1 MSSYCSYCFCEQ
13 NRSFHKLRTPVLA
26 FKFENPR
33 LSGRIRL
40 EIFARGS
47 DRKFLATGKRAEAR
61 SWNCRL
67 SALTNRGS
75 GEKCPNSVNTVLLNA
90 AEGGTA
96 GSSRNLTRRFAAW
109 TLALAI
115 GAALAACASR
125 EPPVARR
132 LGPAMC
138 KEGPPAWRASDGRRI
153 MYRTWG
159 PAQNGV
165 RAVVV
170 GVPGWNGTAGDIEPL
185 ALYLAK
191 SGIRVYST
199 GVRGQHG
206 DLTAASRRMKGHTDD
221 GRFWERDFTEF
232 VDMGAA
238 APSRYPSLSLRPEHG
253 LPHRNFGHE
262 QRKPSGRCKAIRDHF
277 ALPGCRDD
285 VRFAPATPR
294 ASQNCAAFRPRGL
307 LFSVG
312 LIPGDKP
319 ALTNSAQFDR
329 FWGRSVDRVRPGFTW
344 SFFDETLKL
353 GGRARKAVSQLDV
366 PVIVLTGEKDP
377 IGTAGVGQQAFAR
390 LMRRIPA
397 QAKERH
403 RFADGYHDL
412 IHDSNRQQAL
422 QCVGDW
428 LDRQLRKPEA

>member
-1 MSSYCSYCFCEQ
+1 M
-13 NRSFHKLRTPVLA
+13 
-26 FKFENPR
+26 
-33 LSGRIRL
+33 
-40 EIFARGS
+40 
-47 DRKFLATGKRAEAR
+47 
-61 SWNCRL
+61 
-67 SALTNRGS
+67 
-75 GEKCPNSVNTVLLNA
+75 NTVLRNA
-90 AEGGTA
+90 TEGGM

-109 TLALAI
+109 TLVLAI
-115 GAALAACASR
+115 GAALTACASR

-159 PAQNGV
+159 PAQNGA

-206 DLTAASRRMKGHTDD
+206 DLTAASQRMKGHADD

-232 VDMGAA
+232 VAWVQQRHPNIPLFLYGQSMG
-238 APSRYPSLSLRPEHG
+238 SLTAILVTSNG
-253 LPHRNFGHE
+253 DLPDGAR
-262 QRKPSGRCKAIRDHF
+262 PSGIILHS
-277 ALPGCRDD
+277 
-285 VRFAPATPR
+285 PAVAMMY
-294 ASQNCAAFRPRGL
+294 ASPLLRLCIAELRRVKPRGL
-307 LFSVG
+307 LLSVG

-366 PVIVLTGEKDP
+366 PVIILTGEKDP
-377 IGTAGVGQQAFAR
+377 IGTAGVGQRAFAR
-390 LMRRIPA
+390 LMRWIPA

>member
-1 MSSYCSYCFCEQ
+1 
-13 NRSFHKLRTPVLA
+13 
-26 FKFENPR
+26 
-33 LSGRIRL
+33 
-40 EIFARGS
+40 
-47 DRKFLATGKRAEAR
+47 
-61 SWNCRL
+61 
-67 SALTNRGS
+67 
-75 GEKCPNSVNTVLLNA
+75 
-90 AEGGTA
+90 
-96 GSSRNLTRRFAAW
+96 
-109 TLALAI
+109 
-115 GAALAACASR
+115 
-125 EPPVARR
+125 
-132 LGPAMC
+132 MC

-159 PAQNGV
+159 PAQNGA

-206 DLTAASRRMKGHTDD
+206 DLTAASQRMKGHADD

-232 VDMGAA
+232 VEWVQQRHPNIPLFLYGQSMG
-238 APSRYPSLSLRPEHG
+238 SLTAILVTSNG
-253 LPHRNFGHE
+253 DLPDGAR
-262 QRKPSGRCKAIRDHF
+262 PSGIILHS
-277 ALPGCRDD
+277 
-285 VRFAPATPR
+285 PAVAMMY
-294 ASQNCAAFRPRGL
+294 ASPLLRLCIAELRRVRPRGL

-312 LIPGDKP
+312 L
-319 ALTNSAQFDR
+319 
-329 FWGRSVDRVRPGFTW
+329 
-344 SFFDETLKL
+344 KL
-353 GGRARKAVSQLDV
+353 GVRARKAVSQLDV
-366 PVIVLTGEKDP
+366 PVIILTGEKDP

>member
-1 MSSYCSYCFCEQ
+1 M
-13 NRSFHKLRTPVLA
+13 
-26 FKFENPR
+26 R
-33 LSGRIRL
+33 L
-40 EIFARGS
+40 
-47 DRKFLATGKRAEAR
+47 
-61 SWNCRL
+61 WNCRL

-75 GEKCPNSVNTVLLNA
+75 GEKCPNSVNTVLVNA

-96 GSSRNLTRRFAAW
+96 GSSRNLTRRFIAW
-109 TLALAI
+109 TLALAL
-115 GAALAACASR
+115 GAALGACASR

-165 RAVVV
+165 RAIVV
-170 GVPGWNGTAGDIEPL
+170 GIPGWNGTAGDIEPL

-232 VDMGAA
+232 VEWVQQRHPDIPLFLYGQSMG
-238 APSRYPSLSLRPEHG
+238 SLTAILVTSNGSLPDGAR
-253 LPHRNFGHE
+253 
-262 QRKPSGRCKAIRDHF
+262 PSGIILHS
-277 ALPGCRDD
+277 
-285 VRFAPATPR
+285 PAVAMMY
-294 ASQNCAAFRPRGL
+294 ASPLLRLCIAELRRVRPRGL

-312 LIPGDKP
+312 LIPGDRP

-353 GGRARKAVSQLDV
+353 GARARKAASQLDV

-397 QAKERH
+397 QTKERH

-428 LDRQLRKPEA
+428 LDRQLQKPGA